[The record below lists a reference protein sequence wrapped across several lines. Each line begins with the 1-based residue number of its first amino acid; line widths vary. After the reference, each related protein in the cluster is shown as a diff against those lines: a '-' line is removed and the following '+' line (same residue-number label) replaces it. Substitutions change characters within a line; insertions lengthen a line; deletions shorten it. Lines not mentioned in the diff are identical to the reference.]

1 MEKKKK
7 TPEFWRYAAFLVVIF
22 GIFTWLVSGL
32 VRLQLDQTDELLEK
46 AQDTRTKTI
55 ALRGKRGN
63 ITTSD
68 SVLMAA
74 DENIYNVTF
83 QKDASANSKELYQKY
98 TASILETIKIVE
110 KNGGTIDVSF
120 VIRRKPELKETPVK
134 DENGA
139 IVKDKDGNV
148 VTEIID
154 PNPEVPVGEWEFHFG
169 SGVSESVLDTRQR
182 QWRSNNYLTNK
193 TKYGTP
199 QQCIEALKKR
209 YQLDGDVRELY
220 NLEEDISEETML
232 KVMAIYSE
240 MQMNIFNSQPI
251 VIAKDVK
258 YETVIEI
265 ETRAMMLPGM
275 SIEIGTKRVYPR
287 HTLACQI
294 IGYTGAIPS
303 RATWLNL
310 QAKGYSYNDTIG
322 RDGIEYSMEDWLT
335 QNSSV
340 RKGQRVVERDQMS
353 RIVREFE
360 ELKVDPQDGNNVK
373 LTLNAA
379 YQAEAERC
387 IRNNVNKVRDLQE
400 KKLETEKWKE
410 DNKKDIH
417 KRDWNKYPLA
427 LAEHGCLIVLDMQCR
442 VLALANYPTYDLNA
456 LVAGGDEAMEILGD
470 ERNVLLNYGI
480 HARGT
485 PGSIFKMVTA
495 MGALSEGKLAEDE
508 MITDEGYFTKYN
520 KDLSTAP
527 KCWISKN
534 ARWQH
539 ANQTIQ
545 DGLEHSCNYFFYEL
559 SDRIGEEQ
567 LYRYA
572 NLFGLTSR
580 TGIDLPGEVRS
591 VVGSQR
597 TLYDPDRPVNE
608 ANQDTSLPIIVFN
621 SIKKH
626 LRNCGGFRDIYYD
639 DERLSVCAKKLMD
652 MAVRTN
658 ESDWLDSMRTILMEE
673 LNMSKEMVYL
683 QSVIGDTYNYMNDI
697 KWGGGQ
703 TILTGIGQSVTVLT
717 PIAVARY
724 VATVANG
731 GKLYN
736 VSLIDNITSPDGEI
750 LSQREPSLINTIP
763 NADKYMHLIHEGMQ
777 GVADESGTAGK
788 YFRNWPYQKQIA
800 AKTGTAQVTSIDLEN
815 NSWFVC
821 FVPYENPEIAIA
833 CFIPNGYSGSESC
846 HAPKE
851 FIEWYMNQKDLREVE
866 ITLPYGNMLSP

>member
-1 MEKKKK
+1 
-7 TPEFWRYAAFLVVIF
+7 
-22 GIFTWLVSGL
+22 
-32 VRLQLDQTDELLEK
+32 
-46 AQDTRTKTI
+46 
-55 ALRGKRGN
+55 
-63 ITTSD
+63 
-68 SVLMAA
+68 
-74 DENIYNVTF
+74 
-83 QKDASANSKELYQKY
+83 
-98 TASILETIKIVE
+98 
-110 KNGGTIDVSF
+110 
-120 VIRRKPELKETPVK
+120 
-134 DENGA
+134 
-139 IVKDKDGNV
+139 
-148 VTEIID
+148 
-154 PNPEVPVGEWEFHFG
+154 
-169 SGVSESVLDTRQR
+169 
-182 QWRSNNYLTNK
+182 
-193 TKYGTP
+193 
-199 QQCIEALKKR
+199 
-209 YQLDGDVRELY
+209 
-220 NLEEDISEETML
+220 
-232 KVMAIYSE
+232 
-240 MQMNIFNSQPI
+240 
-251 VIAKDVK
+251 
-258 YETVIEI
+258 
-265 ETRAMMLPGM
+265 
-275 SIEIGTKRVYPR
+275 
-287 HTLACQI
+287 
-294 IGYTGAIPS
+294 
-303 RATWLNL
+303 
-310 QAKGYSYNDTIG
+310 
-322 RDGIEYSMEDWLT
+322 MEDWLT

-353 RIVREFE
+353 RIVREFT
-360 ELKVDPQDGNNVK
+360 ELHVDPQDGNNVK

-387 IRNNVNKVRDLQE
+387 IKNNVNKVRDLQE
-400 KKLETEKWKE
+400 KKLQTEKWKE

-417 KRDWNKYPLA
+417 NRDWVKYPMA

-495 MGALSEGKLAEDE
+495 MGALSEGKLAENE
-508 MITDEGYFTKYN
+508 MISDLGYFTKYN

-534 ARWQH
+534 ARWSH

-559 SDRIGEEQ
+559 SDRLGEEQ

-652 MAVRTN
+652 MAVQNN

-763 NADKYMHLIHEGMQ
+763 NADKYMRLIHEGMQ

-800 AKTGTAQVTSIDLEN
+800 AKTGTAQVTSIR
-815 NSWFVC
+815 
-821 FVPYENPEIAIA
+821 
-833 CFIPNGYSGSESC
+833 SEEHTS
-846 HAPKE
+846 E
-851 FIEWYMNQKDLREVE
+851 LQSR
-866 ITLPYGNMLSP
+866 